1 MSRRTSVL
9 LLVSWLAA
17 PGIALAQDG
26 ELTPEK
32 IAAIRR
38 DEKAAQD
45 KVNKAY
51 GNRKPSEMS
60 TEERRQAIQDQQKA
74 GQDVM
79 AKHGVSDKEYS
90 RHVARMGRDE
100 REAVNQAEKKLE
112 AEERAAKAASEQK
125 KAEQE
130 QRASEDIPIQ
140 QGISDENPVELESS
154 EIAASVVEQGL
165 PPGETG
171 LDETPVEGAAEGVA
185 GQAAPRDVPAGAV
198 DIPVE

>member
-9 LLVSWLAA
+9 LLVSWLTA
-17 PGIALAQDG
+17 PGVALAQDE

-45 KVNKAY
+45 KVNEAY

-60 TEERRQAIQDQQKA
+60 TEERRQVIQDQQRA
-74 GQDVM
+74 GLDVM

-90 RHVARMGRDE
+90 RHVARMGREE
-100 REAVNQAEKKLE
+100 REAVDQAEKKLE
-112 AEERAAKAASEQK
+112 AEERAAKAAAEQK

-130 QRASEDIPIQ
+130 QRPPEDIPIQ

-154 EIAASVVEQGL
+154 QDAASVVEQGL

-171 LDETPVEGAAEGVA
+171 LEEAPAEGATER
-185 GQAAPRDVPAGAV
+185 AAPGDVPAGAV
-198 DIPVE
+198 EIPVQ

>member
-17 PGIALAQDG
+17 PGVALAQDG

-32 IAAIRR
+32 LAAIRR

-45 KVNKAY
+45 KVNAAY

-60 TEERRQAIQDQQKA
+60 NEERRQVIQDQQKA

-79 AKHGVSDKEYS
+79 TKHGVSDKEYS
-90 RHVARMGRDE
+90 RQVARMGREE
-100 REAVNQAEKKLE
+100 RAAVDQAEQKLE
-112 AEERAAKAASEQK
+112 AEEKAKAAAEQK
-125 KAEQE
+125 KAEQD
-130 QRASEDIPIQ
+130 QKPSEDIPIQ

-154 EIAASVVEQGL
+154 QDAASVVEEGL

-171 LDETPVEGAAEGVA
+171 LDETPAEGSAEGVSQ
-185 GQAAPRDVPAGAV
+185 GAAPRGDVPEGAV
-198 DIPVE
+198 EIPVQ

>member
-17 PGIALAQDG
+17 PGAALAQSG
-26 ELTPEK
+26 ELTPEQ

-45 KVNKAY
+45 KVNDAY

-60 TEERRQAIQDQQKA
+60 TEERRQVIQDQQKA
-74 GQDVM
+74 GMDVM

-90 RHVARMGRDE
+90 RQVARMGRDE
-100 REAVNQAEKKLE
+100 RAAVDQAEKKLE
-112 AEERAAKAASEQK
+112 AEERAAKAAEQK
-125 KAEQE
+125 KAEQA
-130 QRASEDIPIQ
+130 QKPSEDVPIQ

-154 EIAASVVEQGL
+154 QDAASVVEQGL
-165 PPGETG
+165 PPGEAG
-171 LDETPVEGAAEGVA
+171 LEETPAEGATEGAAPG
-185 GQAAPRDVPAGAV
+185 DVPAGAV
-198 DIPVE
+198 EIPVQ